1 MTNRILVFYR
11 SCRFDRMGIRPAEY
25 VVSGIRAHGKNV
37 ELIDAKA
44 IGLPILERCKR
55 VRAGCR

>member
-1 MTNRILVFYR
+1 
-11 SCRFDRMGIRPAEY
+11 MGIRLAEY
-25 VVSGIRAHGKNV
+25 VVSGLRAHGKNV

-55 VRAGCR
+55 VRAR